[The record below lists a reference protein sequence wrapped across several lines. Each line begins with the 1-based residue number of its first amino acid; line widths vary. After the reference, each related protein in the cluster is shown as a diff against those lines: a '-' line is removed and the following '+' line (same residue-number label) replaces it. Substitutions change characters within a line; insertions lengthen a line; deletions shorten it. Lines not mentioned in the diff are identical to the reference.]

1 MARKSTKPSSTSPRR
16 AVRNQDRALAPQ
28 EKIQARK
35 QERQLSLE
43 YPAETFLDGH
53 TKNVIIGIIFILL
66 GLVIFV
72 MCLLP
77 NTGIVARQVSHFLL
91 LLLGKGAY
99 LFPFI
104 FFVAGSA
111 CISMRVREMLALRL
125 TLGAFVIFFALLI
138 LCALATPVPSSS
150 GDIAALMFNSD
161 TVVAYGGYI
170 GALFAWMGLITVG
183 VYVSIVIALGIMF
196 IGATLIGFSP
206 LRSLATLHSFI
217 TQRKEARAA
226 QQVAADC
233 QPVESFQNIPANA
246 YDTYEGYDRAGS
258 DADVAAC
265 DVTQAVWD
273 PTRIPLAGTTV
284 LNTSVS
290 SGDSV
295 GKHQGQQRARRNGY
309 TSLSGGASDQS
320 AYSEAY
326 GDDPTSVLPL
336 RTGQALLQDKAHCK
350 SSSLAH
356 TASQGRGNAPTSS
369 TSSARTVSCASG
381 DSKQTNPHATRT
393 SSSKQHSQSLPSAPV
408 QSGTGAVV
416 DAFSDGDDSFELP
429 SMTLLKTSTKTRQ
442 SASFD
447 KELAETSA
455 RLQQT
460 LADFGIMATV
470 VDWIAGPT
478 VTLFEIDLPA
488 GVRVSRIMSLSD
500 DIALALAAPGVRI
513 FAPIPRTHYVGI
525 EVPNATRENV
535 FLGDILKEAHGGP
548 LEIAIGKDVE
558 GRAIIS
564 DLAKMPHLLIG
575 GTTGSGKSVGINS
588 MIMSMLMRATPRQ
601 VRFIMIDPKRVEFS
615 PYNGIPHLYVPV
627 VTEAKEA
634 ASALSWGVAEMERRL
649 KVFSKVGAKNIAQY
663 NEKVAQE
670 KQRLAEL
677 ARQQEQAENASDDS
691 AYGTGGADEPLASE
705 KTVLLTDNV
714 STATPFSAQQTNDTT
729 QASTLPDDHLPYIV
743 IIIDELADLM
753 MNVGKEVEFSISRI
767 AQLARAAGIHLIV
780 ATQRPSANVVTGL
793 IKANIT
799 NRMSFNVA
807 SGLDSRV
814 ILDTAGAEA
823 LIGNGDLLLS
833 KPEFAKPVRIQGCF
847 VSEEEIFSVVEQL
860 KSQGEPEYH
869 TDILKTNLITLG
881 DSMPDGSGGSVEADD
896 PKLWEAADIVV
907 ASGLGSTSNIQR
919 KLSVGYARA
928 GRIMDML
935 EQKGIV
941 GAANGSRPR
950 EVLVDMMELE
960 ALKAFEQND

>member
-206 LRSLATLHSFI
+206 LRSLAALHSFI

-233 QPVESFQNIPANA
+233 QPVESFQNIPVNA
-246 YDTYEGYDRAGS
+246 YDTYEGYDRVGS

-284 LNTSVS
+284 LNTSAS

-320 AYSEAY
+320 AYSDAY

-350 SSSLAH
+350 SSALAH
-356 TASQGRGNAPTSS
+356 TASQGCGNVPTSS

-416 DAFSDGDDSFELP
+416 DAFSDEDDSFELP

-447 KELAETSA
+447 KELAETAA

-691 AYGTGGADEPLASE
+691 AYETGGADEPLASE

-714 STATPFSAQQTNDTT
+714 STAAPFSTQQTNDTT

>member
-206 LRSLATLHSFI
+206 LRSLAALHSFI

-233 QPVESFQNIPANA
+233 QPVESFQNIPVNA

-284 LNTSVS
+284 LNTSAS

-320 AYSEAY
+320 AYSDAY
-326 GDDPTSVLPL
+326 GGDPTSVLPL

-356 TASQGRGNAPTSS
+356 TASQGCGNAPTSS

-416 DAFSDGDDSFELP
+416 DAFSDEDDSFELP

-447 KELAETSA
+447 KELAETAA

-691 AYGTGGADEPLASE
+691 AYETGGADEPLASE

-714 STATPFSAQQTNDTT
+714 STAAPFSTQQTNDTT

>member
-206 LRSLATLHSFI
+206 LRSLAALHSFI

-233 QPVESFQNIPANA
+233 QPVESFQNIPVNA
-246 YDTYEGYDRAGS
+246 YDTYEGYDRVGS

-284 LNTSVS
+284 LNTSAS

-320 AYSEAY
+320 AYSDAY

-356 TASQGRGNAPTSS
+356 TASQGCGNAPTSS

-393 SSSKQHSQSLPSAPV
+393 PSSKQHSQSLPSAPV

-416 DAFSDGDDSFELP
+416 DAFSDEDDSFELP

-447 KELAETSA
+447 KELAETAA

-691 AYGTGGADEPLASE
+691 AYETGGADEPLASE

-714 STATPFSAQQTNDTT
+714 STAAPFSTQQTNDTT

>member
-196 IGATLIGFSP
+196 IGATLIGFSL
-206 LRSLATLHSFI
+206 LRSLAALHSFI

-265 DVTQAVWD
+265 DFTQAVWD

-309 TSLSGGASDQS
+309 TSLSGGASDQI

-416 DAFSDGDDSFELP
+416 DAFSDEDDSFELP

-447 KELAETSA
+447 KELAETAA

-691 AYGTGGADEPLASE
+691 AYETGGADEPLASE

-714 STATPFSAQQTNDTT
+714 STAAPFSTQQTNDTT

>member
-206 LRSLATLHSFI
+206 LRSLAALHSFI

-233 QPVESFQNIPANA
+233 QPVESFQNIPVNA

-284 LNTSVS
+284 LNTPVS
-290 SGDSV
+290 SGNSV

-320 AYSEAY
+320 AYSDAY

-356 TASQGRGNAPTSS
+356 TASQGCGNAPTSS

-393 SSSKQHSQSLPSAPV
+393 SSSKQHSQSLPSAPL

-416 DAFSDGDDSFELP
+416 DAFSDEDDSFELP

-447 KELAETSA
+447 KELAETAA

-691 AYGTGGADEPLASE
+691 AYETGGADEPLASE

-714 STATPFSAQQTNDTT
+714 STAAPFSAQQTNDTT

>member
-1 MARKSTKPSSTSPRR
+1 MARKSTKPASTSPRR

-77 NTGIVARQVSHFLL
+77 NTGIVAREVSHFLL

-125 TLGAFVIFFALLI
+125 TLGTFVIFFALLI

-161 TVVAYGGYI
+161 TVVAYGGYV

-183 VYVSIVIALGIMF
+183 LYVSIVIALGIMF

-206 LRSLATLHSFI
+206 LRSLAALHSFI
-217 TQRKEARAA
+217 AQRKEARAA
-226 QQVAADC
+226 QQIAADC
-233 QPVESFQNIPANA
+233 QPVESFQNVPAHA
-246 YDTYEGYDRAGS
+246 YDNYEAYDRAES
-258 DADVAAC
+258 DADGGAH

-284 LNTSVS
+284 LNTPVS
-290 SGDSV
+290 SGNSV
-295 GKHQGQQRARRNGY
+295 GKRQGLQRTRRNGY

-326 GDDPTSVLPL
+326 EDDPTSVLPL
-336 RTGQALLQDKAHCK
+336 RTGQALLHDKAHCK

-356 TASQGRGNAPTSS
+356 DASQEPGCTLTSS
-369 TSSARTVSCASG
+369 TASERTASCASG
-381 DSKQTNPHATRT
+381 DSKQAHPHATRT
-393 SSSKQHSQSLPSAPV
+393 SSSKQNSQSLASATV
-408 QSGTGAVV
+408 QSSTGAEL
-416 DAFSDGDDSFELP
+416 DTFSDDENDSFELP

-670 KQRLAEL
+670 KQRLAQL
-677 ARQQEQAENASDDS
+677 ARQQEQAENAPDDS
-691 AYGTGGADEPLASE
+691 AHEAGGADEPLASE
-705 KTVLLTDNV
+705 KTVLLTDKT
-714 STATPFSAQQTNDTT
+714 STTAPLNAQQNNAA

-860 KSQGEPEYH
+860 KSQGEPDYH

>member
-206 LRSLATLHSFI
+206 LRSLAALHSFI

-233 QPVESFQNIPANA
+233 QPVESFQNIPVNA
-246 YDTYEGYDRAGS
+246 YDTYEGYDRVGS

-284 LNTSVS
+284 LNTSAS

-320 AYSEAY
+320 AYSDAY

-356 TASQGRGNAPTSS
+356 TASQGCGNAPTSS

-416 DAFSDGDDSFELP
+416 DAFSDEDDSFELP

-447 KELAETSA
+447 KELAETAA

-691 AYGTGGADEPLASE
+691 AYETGGADEPLASE

-714 STATPFSAQQTNDTT
+714 STAAPFSTQQTNDTT